1 MIDRKEA
8 ATALAVEVL
17 DELRVSVLEC
27 LLALDAISQE
37 TIIDFEPLTESL
49 ATSGRV
55 ARQAFIA
62 ASLLNQDAEFAPLCH
77 ESDCMTPGSII
88 NRHWAAVAEGAPATP
103 PDRSDVDDFETEI
116 GGLFAG
122 NDVPRAAA
130 QHPLLLSAAA
140 VQVSDACTEQTVGP
154 GPADSAVSIEEDR
167 VAYRRQIET
176 TLMERRQRYL
186 AVRRETIR
194 AAGNRVVQQW
204 MERRASSMAEN
215 M

>member
-49 ATSGRV
+49 AASGRV

-62 ASLLNQDAEFAPLCH
+62 ASLLNQDAEFAPLCR

-116 GGLFAG
+116 GGVFARSDG
-122 NDVPRAAA
+122 PLGAA
-130 QHPLLLSAAA
+130 QHPHLLSIAE
-140 VQVSDACTEQTVGP
+140 VEISSSDTEQAVAP
-154 GPADSAVSIEEDR
+154 GQYHPAASIEDDR
-167 VAYRRQIET
+167 DAYRRQVET
-176 TLMERRQRYL
+176 ALMDRRQRHM

-194 AAGNRVVQQW
+194 TAGNHVVQQW

-215 M
+215 A